1 LAANETALLIGLRLT
16 SRGAGHTSSGS
27 GGDLISAEESL
38 EELAALAATAGARVA
53 DKSIQTRARVD
64 AATLVG
70 SGKVEELKSQVHF
83 HEATTVIVD
92 RELTPTQQRNLE
104 NALAVKVLD
113 RTQLILDIFARRA
126 RTREGQLQVE
136 LAQLNYLLPRLTG
149 HGAAMSR
156 LGGGIGTRGP
166 GETKLETDRRRIHQ
180 RIHAIEKALERV
192 RGGRATQRR
201 QRQAVPLATIA
212 LVGYTNAGK
221 STLFNRLTGAG
232 VLADS
237 KMFAT
242 LDPTVR
248 HITLPSK
255 RRALVSDTVGFIR
268 NLPTTLVRAFRAT
281 LEEVVEA
288 ELLLHV
294 VDASSPEAAHHTA
307 HVLATLNEIGAAAT
321 PQILVLNKSDLIGGD
336 PDVAALA
343 RRILGDP
350 EHQPAGAVAISAASG
365 AGFDE
370 LLQKIDDVLALDP
383 VSPCV
388 FRFSATQGA
397 PLHLLHEHAQVT
409 SVRYDEKGCEVEAL
423 TPESIKRRLKRYLT
437 AGQETAGI

>member
-1 LAANETALLIGLRLT
+1 MGAEEIALLIGLRLT
-16 SRGAGHTSSGS
+16 ARSGQVSS
-27 GGDLISAEESL
+27 GGDFISAEESL

-53 DKSIQTRARVD
+53 EKSIQTRNRID
-64 AATLVG
+64 AATMVG
-70 SGKVEELKSQVHF
+70 SGKVDELKAKVHF
-83 HEATTVIVD
+83 HEATTVIFD

-104 NALAVKVLD
+104 KALDVKVLD

-180 RIHAIEKALERV
+180 RIHAIERDLERV

-307 HVLATLNEIGAAAT
+307 HVLSTLNEIGAAST
-321 PQILVLNKSDLIGGD
+321 PQILVLNKSDLIEGN
-336 PDVAALA
+336 PDVGALA
-343 RRILGDP
+343 RRILEDP
-350 EHQPAGAVAISAASG
+350 EHQPAGAVAISASSG
-365 AGFDE
+365 AGFAE
-370 LLQKIDDVLALDP
+370 LLEKIDEVLPLDLI
-383 VSPCV
+383 SPCV
-388 FRFSATQGA
+388 FRFSTADGSE
-397 PLHLLHEHAQVT
+397 LHLLHEYAQVT
-409 SVRYDEKGCEVEAL
+409 SIRYDENGAEVAAL
-423 TPESIKRRLKRYLT
+423 VPESIKRRLKRYL
-437 AGQETAGI
+437 ASAAESPKL